1 MHYLKKN
8 IFLRSFVEE
17 RGFFKLACSLYKSD
31 GLICRIFS
39 IRVCPV
45 LTIDITQ
52 LQTIKFFFFFLVLR
66 VKVGNLA
73 GRPTEAG
80 ASDR

>member
-31 GLICRIFS
+31 VLICRIFS

-52 LQTIKFFFFFLVLR
+52 LQTIKKKIKLVLSG
-66 VKVGNLA
+66 KVGNLA

>member
-1 MHYLKKN
+1 M
-8 IFLRSFVEE
+8 
-17 RGFFKLACSLYKSD
+17 
-31 GLICRIFS
+31 
-39 IRVCPV
+39 

-52 LQTIKFFFFFLVLR
+52 LQTIKKKFKLVLSG
-66 VKVGNLA
+66 KVGNLA